1 MIQLFV
7 DFQLRDLTYECN
19 IAGTIKE
26 QNVKF
31 STWQCKIFSWQHVG
45 KLNGKDEVEGIIRAQ
60 YLSYGV

>member
-31 STWQCKIFSWQHVG
+31 ST
-45 KLNGKDEVEGIIRAQ
+45 
-60 YLSYGV
+60 